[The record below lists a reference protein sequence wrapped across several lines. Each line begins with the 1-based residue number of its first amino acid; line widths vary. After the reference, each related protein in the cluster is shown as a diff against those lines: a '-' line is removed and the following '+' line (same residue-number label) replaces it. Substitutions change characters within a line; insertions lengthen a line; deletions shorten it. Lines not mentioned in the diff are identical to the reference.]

1 MSRAKR
7 SDVTVAVAPHRAPG
21 PLAVW
26 RLPLSVGAA
35 AACTGM
41 PLLDAVTTG
50 QHLDLALGR
59 SFGAAFLVWIAT
71 GRVNHILAD
80 AEFRRVDRDGDAA
93 ADDAADDA
101 AEVRDPVRN

>member
-1 MSRAKR
+1 MARQKQAQVTTLTTQQR
-7 SDVTVAVAPHRAPG
+7 SPG

-26 RLPLSVGAA
+26 RLPLSVGVA

-41 PLLDAVTTG
+41 PLLDALTTG

-59 SFGAAFLVWIAT
+59 SFGAAFFVWIAT

-80 AEFRRVDRDGDAA
+80 AETRRVDRADGAVD
-93 ADDAADDA
+93 ADDHA
-101 AEVRDPVRN
+101 RS